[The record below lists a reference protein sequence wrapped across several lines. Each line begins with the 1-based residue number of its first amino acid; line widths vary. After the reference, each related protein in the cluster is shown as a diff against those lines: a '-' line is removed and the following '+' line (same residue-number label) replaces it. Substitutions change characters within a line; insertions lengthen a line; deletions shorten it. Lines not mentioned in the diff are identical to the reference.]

1 MPEKQTNQ
9 ERLKEITERIEAG
22 IRDILESGDMQK
34 YQEYLR
40 TMSRFHR
47 YSVNNQMPI
56 HLQCPNATLVAGYN
70 KWEKQFSRHV
80 MQGEKGITIIAP
92 TPYKKKIEQE
102 KLDPDTKLP
111 LLDENGDVIL
121 DEKEIK
127 IPMFRPVKVFD
138 YSQTD
143 GKPLPEHVASPVA
156 ALTGDVE
163 NYAVFMEALRRS
175 SPVPIQIKPLSS
187 DLDGFFS
194 PDTQSITLREGMSQ
208 VQTVCAAVHELA
220 HARLHNY
227 KKPEVLPDG
236 VERGT
241 AKSRS
246 TEEVEAES
254 ISFMVC
260 AYFGIETGG
269 NSFGY
274 VASWSKDATIPEFRA
289 SLDTIGKTANAI
301 ITDVETHFPVICKE
315 RGIELP
321 HEKDAEQEAGA
332 AATPQDQPVQPEVS
346 RTVEEAAPEAVPEIA
361 APPDPGMSIAA
372 MNAFGYTDADMLPL
386 SKERALELLE
396 RDIPVYM
403 LMEDNAEAMAFEP
416 EDIEMHTGMFGIT
429 RQDWESVQDS
439 VPPMDNAVIQERRE
453 QAFLNN
459 PADSYAIFQL
469 KSGEEQRL
477 LRFVN
482 TDYLQKHGLHPE
494 KDNYELIY
502 TGTLPE
508 GGSCTEKLE
517 GLYQQFNLHRPEDF
531 YGHRL
536 SVSDIIAIK
545 ERGVVSSHY
554 LDSVGYTEI
563 PGFWQPENY
572 LKNAEMQ
579 LEDDYGMID
588 GIINNGPKQQ
598 EAVAPEPPKP
608 KECRKEMP
616 EKRPSVIARLRA
628 PLPACEKT
636 VRENA
641 ERDI

>member
-47 YSVNNQMPI
+47 YSVNNQMLI
-56 HLQCPNATLVAGYN
+56 HLQCPNATLVAGYS

-111 LLDENGDVIL
+111 LLDENGDIIME
-121 DEKEIK
+121 EKEIK

-156 ALTGDVE
+156 SLTGDVE
-163 NYAVFMEALRRS
+163 NYEVFMEALRQS

-187 DLDGFFS
+187 ELDGFFS

-246 TEEVEAES
+246 IEEVEAES
-254 ISFMVC
+254 ISFIVC
-260 AYFGIETGG
+260 AYFGIETSG

-289 SLDTIGKTANAI
+289 SLDRK
-301 ITDVETHFPVICKE
+301 
-315 RGIELP
+315 
-321 HEKDAEQEAGA
+321 
-332 AATPQDQPVQPEVS
+332 S
-346 RTVEEAAPEAVPEIA
+346 
-361 APPDPGMSIAA
+361 
-372 MNAFGYTDADMLPL
+372 
-386 SKERALELLE
+386 
-396 RDIPVYM
+396 
-403 LMEDNAEAMAFEP
+403 
-416 EDIEMHTGMFGIT
+416 T
-429 RQDWESVQDS
+429 R
-439 VPPMDNAVIQERRE
+439 
-453 QAFLNN
+453 LN
-459 PADSYAIFQL
+459 
-469 KSGEEQRL
+469 
-477 LRFVN
+477 
-482 TDYLQKHGLHPE
+482 
-494 KDNYELIY
+494 
-502 TGTLPE
+502 
-508 GGSCTEKLE
+508 
-517 GLYQQFNLHRPEDF
+517 
-531 YGHRL
+531 
-536 SVSDIIAIK
+536 
-545 ERGVVSSHY
+545 SSH
-554 LDSVGYTEI
+554 
-563 PGFWQPENY
+563 
-572 LKNAEMQ
+572 
-579 LEDDYGMID
+579 
-588 GIINNGPKQQ
+588 
-598 EAVAPEPPKP
+598 
-608 KECRKEMP
+608 
-616 EKRPSVIARLRA
+616 
-628 PLPACEKT
+628 
-636 VRENA
+636 
-641 ERDI
+641 